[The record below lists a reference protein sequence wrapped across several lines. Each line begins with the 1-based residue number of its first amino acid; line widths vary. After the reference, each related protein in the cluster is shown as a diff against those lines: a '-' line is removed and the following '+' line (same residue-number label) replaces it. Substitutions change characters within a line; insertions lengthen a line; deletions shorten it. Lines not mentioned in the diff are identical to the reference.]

1 MGGRVDG
8 FPSKY
13 YFDGVPERA
22 GAAKVGNI
30 TMLKII
36 GRRNSSNVQKVLW
49 CCAELG
55 LDFEREDAGCE
66 FGRNDTPAFL
76 AMNPNGLVP
85 VIEHEG
91 CVLWE
96 SNSIIRYLAA
106 GHGAGTLYPTD
117 LRGRALGERWMDW
130 QLSIL
135 GPAMH
140 PVFWGLVRTAPED
153 RDNAAIAKARDVL
166 TTKMA
171 MLDTFLGRT
180 GYVAGDSFTVGDI
193 PVGIATYRWY
203 NMEIER
209 EDHANLKRWFDDLSA
224 RPAFQKHVAIGLT

>member
-1 MGGRVDG
+1 
-8 FPSKY
+8 
-13 YFDGVPERA
+13 
-22 GAAKVGNI
+22 
-30 TMLKII
+30 MLKIL
-36 GRRNSSNVQKVLW
+36 GRKNSQNVQKVLW
-49 CCAELG
+49 CCDEL
-55 LDFEREDAGCE
+55 DIRFEREDYGGQ
-66 FGRNDTPAFL
+66 FGKTKDTEYL
-76 AMNPNGLVP
+76 DMNPNAVVP
-85 VIEHEG
+85 TIIEDG
-91 CVLWE
+91 FVLWE

-140 PVFWGLVRTAPED
+140 PVFWGLVRTAPGD
-153 RDNAAIAKARDVL
+153 RDDAAIATARDVL

-224 RPAFQKHVAIGLT
+224 RPAFQKHVAIGLS

>member
-1 MGGRVDG
+1 
-8 FPSKY
+8 
-13 YFDGVPERA
+13 
-22 GAAKVGNI
+22 
-30 TMLKII
+30 MLKIL
-36 GRRNSSNVQKVLW
+36 GRNNSQNVQKVLW
-49 CCAELG
+49 CCDEL
-55 LDFEREDAGCE
+55 DIRFEREDYGGQ
-66 FGRNDTPAFL
+66 FGKTKDAEYL
-76 AMNPNGLVP
+76 DMNPNAVVP
-85 VIEHEG
+85 TIVDDG
-91 CVLWE
+91 FVLWE

-106 GHGAGTLYPTD
+106 GHGAGTLYPSD
-117 LRGRALGERWMDW
+117 LRDRALGERWMDW

-140 PVFWGLVRTAPED
+140 PVFWGLVRTAPQD
-153 RDNAAIAKARDVL
+153 RDDAAIARARDVL

-180 GYVAGDSFTVGDI
+180 GYVAGETFTVGDI

-224 RPAFQKHVAIGLT
+224 RPGFQKHVAIGLT

>member
-1 MGGRVDG
+1 
-8 FPSKY
+8 
-13 YFDGVPERA
+13 
-22 GAAKVGNI
+22 
-30 TMLKII
+30 MLKIL
-36 GRRNSSNVQKVLW
+36 GRNNSQNVQKVLW
-49 CCAELG
+49 CCDEL
-55 LDFEREDAGCE
+55 DIRFEREDYGGQ
-66 FGRNDTPAFL
+66 FGKTKDAEYL
-76 AMNPNGLVP
+76 DMNPNAVVP
-85 VIEHEG
+85 TIIEDG
-91 CVLWE
+91 FVLWE

-117 LRGRALGERWMDW
+117 LRNRALGERWMDW

-140 PVFWGLVRTAPED
+140 PVFWGLVRTAPGD
-153 RDNAAIAKARDVL
+153 RDNAAIARARDVL

-224 RPAFQKHVAIGLT
+224 RPAFRKHVAIGLS

>member
-1 MGGRVDG
+1 
-8 FPSKY
+8 
-13 YFDGVPERA
+13 
-22 GAAKVGNI
+22 
-30 TMLKII
+30 MLKIL
-36 GRRNSSNVQKVLW
+36 GRNNSQNVQKVLW
-49 CCAELG
+49 CCDEL
-55 LDFEREDAGCE
+55 DIPFEREDYGGQ
-66 FGRNDTPAFL
+66 FGKTKDAEYL
-76 AMNPNGLVP
+76 DMNPNAVVP
-85 VIEHEG
+85 TIVEDG
-91 CVLWE
+91 FVLWE

-106 GHGAGTLYPTD
+106 GHGAGTLCPAD
-117 LRGRALGERWMDW
+117 LRSRALGERWMDW

-153 RDNAAIAKARDVL
+153 RDDAAIARARDVL

-180 GYVAGDSFTVGDI
+180 AYVAGETFTVGDI

>member
-1 MGGRVDG
+1 
-8 FPSKY
+8 
-13 YFDGVPERA
+13 
-22 GAAKVGNI
+22 
-30 TMLKII
+30 MLKIL
-36 GRRNSSNVQKVLW
+36 GRNNSQNVQKVLW
-49 CCAELG
+49 CCDEL
-55 LDFEREDAGCE
+55 DIPFEREDYGGQ
-66 FGRNDTPAFL
+66 FGKTKDAAYL
-76 AMNPNGLVP
+76 DMNPNAVVP
-85 VIEHEG
+85 TIVEDG
-91 CVLWE
+91 FVLWE

-106 GHGAGTLYPTD
+106 GHGAGTLFPDD
-117 LRGRALGERWMDW
+117 LRARALGERWMDW
-130 QLSIL
+130 QLSVV

-153 RDNAAIAKARDVL
+153 RDDAAIARARDVL

-209 EDHANLKRWFDDLSA
+209 EDYANLKRWFDDLSA
-224 RPAFQKHVAIGLT
+224 RPAFRKHIAIGLT